1 MFGTVIWYNEVKKYG
16 FIKPDGASPDGNIF
30 VHMSQVPKE
39 SGRRFLRNAERVSFD
54 VTDGK
59 GGKVAANVQ
68 RIREDE
74 IKSASASSDGVG
86 NERN

>member
-1 MFGTVIWYNEVKKYG
+1 
-16 FIKPDGASPDGNIF
+16 
-30 VHMSQVPKE
+30 MSQVPKE

-74 IKSASASSDGVG
+74 IKSASASSNEVG
-86 NERN
+86 HERN